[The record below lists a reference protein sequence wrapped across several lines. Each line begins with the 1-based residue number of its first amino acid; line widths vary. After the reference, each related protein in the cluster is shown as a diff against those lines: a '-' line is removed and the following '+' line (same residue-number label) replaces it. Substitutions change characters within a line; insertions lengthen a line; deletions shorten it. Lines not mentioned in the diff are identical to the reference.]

1 MALSGRNTN
10 CGEPIILKN
19 VLIVDDNPTNRKLLR
34 EVLQAEGY
42 ATVEAEDGIEALSA
56 LEREPVDIIVSDV
69 LMPNMDGY
77 SLCSEVRRRPE
88 LKSLYFILYT
98 ATNFTPHDEKLGLA
112 VGADRFIAKQ
122 GSPGVILKTIE
133 EAVRGRTERP
143 GEHPGHTN
151 DLPPGKEMKRY
162 DALMIR
168 QLEENSIELEQARD
182 KLRNLNEGLEKR
194 IGERTAQ
201 LVAAERAARESE
213 AELNA
218 YFDAAPVGMVLVDRQ
233 LRYLKANQRMADMS
247 KVSIDARLGKT
258 VREIDPFLADIF
270 EPLYQQ
276 VFATGKPILNFEL
289 SGEPED
295 SEHRDYRLSFFPLM
309 GADAK
314 PKAVGVVTI
323 DITEQK
329 RSEVETNNAKTA
341 AESANR
347 AKSQFLANM
356 SHEIRTPMNGVIG
369 LTGLL
374 LETELD
380 PMQRDFADTILQS
393 ADGLMTIIDDI
404 LDFSEIEAGKLTF
417 ELLNFD
423 LIETVESTLDAVAE
437 RAHTKGIELTYAIEP
452 DIPTLLRGDPWRLR
466 QILLQLIG
474 NAIKFT
480 EKGDVVVHVFQVS
493 ETDSHALVRFNI
505 EDTGIG
511 ISPAAQVRLFES
523 FSQADGSTT
532 RKYGGT
538 GLGLA
543 ICKQLVT
550 MMQGQI
556 GVESEPRK
564 GSHFWFTAQ
573 LEKQASGARLPL
585 K

>member
-1 MALSGRNTN
+1 V
-10 CGEPIILKN
+10 KN

-88 LKSLYFILYT
+88 SKNLFFILYT
-98 ATNFTPHDEKLGLA
+98 ATNFTPHDEKLGLE

-122 GSPGVILKTIE
+122 GSPDVILKTIE
-133 EAVRGRTERP
+133 EAVRDRTERH
-143 GEHPGHTN
+143 GQHPGHTN
-151 DLPPGKEMKRY
+151 DLPPGKEMKKY

-194 IGERTAQ
+194 IRERTAQ

-218 YFDAAPVGMVLVDRQ
+218 YFDASPVGMVLVDRQ

-258 VREIDPFLADIF
+258 VREIVPFLADIL
-270 EPLYQQ
+270 EPLYRQ

-289 SGEPED
+289 SGEPEG

-369 LTGLL
+369 LTDLL

-380 PMQRDFADTILQS
+380 PKQREFADTILQS
-393 ADGLMTIIDDI
+393 AEGLMTIIDDI
-404 LDFSEIEAGKLTF
+404 LDFSKIEAGKLTF
-417 ELLNFD
+417 EILNFD
-423 LIETVESTLDAVAE
+423 LVQTVESTLDTMAE
-437 RAHTKGIELTYAIEP
+437 RAHSKGIELTYTIEP
-452 DIPTLLRGDPWRLR
+452 NIPTLLRGDPGRLR
-466 QILLQLIG
+466 QILINLIG

-480 EKGDVVVHVFQVS
+480 ERGEVVVHVFQVS
-493 ETDSHALVRFNI
+493 ETDSHALMRFNI
-505 EDTGIG
+505 DDTGIG
-511 ISPAAQVRLFES
+511 IPPAEQVRLFES

-543 ICKQLVT
+543 ICKKLVT

-556 GVESEPRK
+556 GVESEPQK

-573 LEKQASGARLPL
+573 VQKQADGTKLPL